1 MKKKAWI
8 PEWSKGSDLSSDAV
22 SFVGSNPT
30 SCIFS
35 HLNSK
40 LQYIYSSRSRV
51 RVPSGGDL
59 LLERTVNVS
68 QLAQSVEQLPL
79 NLVND
84 ENSSLSSVG

>member
-40 LQYIYSSRSRV
+40 LL
-51 RVPSGGDL
+51 SGGMRRF
-59 LLERTVNVS
+59 EPGTVN
-68 QLAQSVEQLPL
+68 SV
-79 NLVND
+79 
-84 ENSSLSSVG
+84 SSVGRAPPLKSE

>member
-40 LQYIYSSRSRV
+40 NNIYTAVGHGFESRLV
-51 RVPSGGDL
+51 ATFLKEG
-59 LLERTVNVS
+59 NVS
-68 QLAQSVEQLPL
+68 Q
-79 NLVND
+79 
-84 ENSSLSSVG
+84 

>member
-40 LQYIYSSRSRV
+40 C
-51 RVPSGGDL
+51 
-59 LLERTVNVS
+59 
-68 QLAQSVEQLPL
+68 L